1 MANNSE
7 KDEKEVIQSLD
18 VQTGPLSDKQTS
30 IRFLL
35 NSLVKRYYPRLYDK
49 FFTVYF
55 KYSLQTF
62 ANSRCVDNVQTK
74 LLNVGNQWKERAGH
88 IMREGL
94 TNKRGHLLVA
104 SWHPKSYKTLGQLA
118 ALHTSR

>member
-35 NSLVKRYYPRLYDK
+35 NSLVKRYYPRMYDK

-62 ANSRCVDNVQTK
+62 ANSRCVDNVQTN

-94 TNKRGHLLVA
+94 TNKKTFISGIAA
-104 SWHPKSYKTLGQLA
+104 SKVVEDLGSSF
-118 ALHTSR
+118 TYFK